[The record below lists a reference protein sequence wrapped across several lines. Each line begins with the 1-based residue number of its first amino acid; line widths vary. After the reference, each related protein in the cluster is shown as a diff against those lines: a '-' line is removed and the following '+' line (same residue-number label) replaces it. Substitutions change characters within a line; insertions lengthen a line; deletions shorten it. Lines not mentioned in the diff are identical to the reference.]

1 MPNWFHGDVEI
12 SHTNSTKMEEFFAFY
27 EEYKDKLIDENM
39 YINEDIDVGGL
50 FNNKFAPL
58 SKGKKQEDG
67 HIWDWK
73 VAIEEWGSKWGIGKI
88 KCWGINNKKLCISF
102 DSAWTMPNKMFKQFH
117 DKGFKVEA
125 TGWEIGV
132 CFMARF
138 KDGKTD
144 TKDLETEELMEFAK
158 KECED
163 DWDDEMIAED
173 MWDYAEDYC
182 NWYWDNH

>member
-1 MPNWFHGDVEI
+1 MPNWFTGNVEI

-27 EEYKDKLIDENM
+27 EEYKDKLDDD
-39 YINEDIDVGGL
+39 DIDVGGL
-50 FNNKFAPL
+50 FNNEFAPL
-58 SKGKKQEDG
+58 SQGE
-67 HIWDWK
+67 WDWK

-88 KCWGINNKKLCISF
+88 LGWGILPSNKLCIGF
-102 DSAWTMPNKMFKQFH
+102 ESAWTMPNKMFKQLT
-117 DKGFKVEA
+117 DKGFRVES
-125 TGWEIGV
+125 TGYEVGV
-132 CFMARF
+132 GFMARF

-173 MWDYAEDYC
+173 MWDYVSDYC
-182 NWYWDNH
+182 EWYWDNH